1 MDLQSLQRELVRSL
15 FEDGGCLP
23 GLIRGANPIDRL
35 RVYRNNAFNNYR
47 DALTDVYPAITIER
61 LAPGEYAF
69 LAGRIRVSRRLRKR
83 CDGCGRAHRGDR
95 SRYAV
100 RSDAVAPDTD
110 RARKDRG
117 FHFSVRPVSLGLT
130 LPCARFK
137 CMRAPV

>member
-69 LAGRIRVSRRLRKR
+69 LAACANGATVAGALIAAIEVDTQFDLTQSLRTQIERGRIA
-83 CDGCGRAHRGDR
+83 D
-95 SRYAV
+95 
-100 RSDAVAPDTD
+100 
-110 RARKDRG
+110 
-117 FHFSVRPVSLGLT
+117 FT
-130 LPCARFK
+130 LA
-137 CMRAPV
+137 